1 MMFVL
6 CVHHQKTKTYPF
18 TKLVMSSLF
27 NFIKYLFVL
36 AVCLMCC
43 QIQAK
48 PTNNDESEL
57 HDLDFVR
64 QFLSNEQEQPDHQ
77 QYRRASL
84 RYHPHILYKK
94 ASLKPLI
101 GHNGKMIFG
110 DRERY

>member
-1 MMFVL
+1 MYWQVRLL
-6 CVHHQKTKTYPF
+6 CRIDRC
-18 TKLVMSSLF
+18 LSSLD
-27 NFIKYLFVL
+27 L
-36 AVCLMCC
+36 VCLICC

-57 HDLDFVR
+57 HDHDFVR
-64 QFLSNEQEQPDHQ
+64 QFLSNEQEQSDHQ

-101 GHNGKMIFG
+101 GHNGKMTFG